1 VILDPHPPEAY
12 QPGQDLLAACD
23 PGDLVYFLL
32 NVGNAD
38 TQLLCLPEDDE
49 GVRHMVVVDVGR
61 VAGSKLPKLIDE
73 LRAPQADG
81 TAPLLSDASRVKLLV
96 ATHPHDDHIAGV
108 PDFLDQAGHLL
119 FGGGE
124 IWDPAYFHR
133 TGAWF
138 EMMHWLEAHPQVNRL
153 HPTAGTRR
161 HIGNV
166 SITAISPSIRL
177 RNNFD
182 THNVYVNN
190 ASIALQVA
198 FPIKRVFAPRIDDA
212 EIGRQ
217 ARVPSPRSLLLGA
230 DAQTSSWAHV
240 EVDFPTLREDHD
252 PEYRLLGLARGQEP
266 LRSTVF
272 KVPHHGSKN
281 GLNLELVVR
290 LDPAISLISCEATT
304 SSHAFPHAIALAQL
318 REARQATATSG
329 IPHDPDWTLGIH
341 TTADTLSP
349 AGTPLGT
356 IAVQMPPTQ
365 TSPTVWRLL
374 DTKSAPIAPGTIR
387 AAHRFGGS

>member
-1 VILDPHPPEAY
+1 MILDPHPAELY
-12 QPGQDLLAACD
+12 QPGADLLAACG
-23 PGDLVYFLL
+23 PGELVYFLL

-38 TQLLCLPEDDE
+38 TQLLVLPEDDD

-61 VAGSKLPKLIDE
+61 VAGSKLPKLIE
-73 LRAPQADG
+73 ALRAPQGDG
-81 TAPLLSDASRVKLLV
+81 TPPLLTDASRVKLLV
-96 ATHPHDDHIAGV
+96 MTHPHDDHVAGV

-138 EMMHWLEAHPQVNRL
+138 ETMHWLETHPQVGRL

-161 HIGNV
+161 HIGGV
-166 SITAISPSIRL
+166 AVTALSPSIRL

-182 THNVYVNN
+182 THDVYVNN
-190 ASIALQVA
+190 ASIALHVV
-198 FPIKRVFAPRIDDA
+198 FPMSRVFAPRAEDA

-217 ARVPSPRSLLLGA
+217 ARVPQTRSLLLGA

-240 EVDFPTLREDHD
+240 EVDFPTLRADHD

-281 GLNLELVVR
+281 GLNLELAVR
-290 LDPAISLISCEATT
+290 IDPAISLVSCEASTT
-304 SSHAFPHAIALAQL
+304 SHAFPHSIAMEQL

-329 IPHDPDWTLGIH
+329 GLRDPDWTLGIH
-341 TTADTLSP
+341 TTGDTVQPS
-349 AGTPLGT
+349 GDPLGT
-356 IAVQMPPTQ
+356 VVVQTPPTA
-365 TSPTVWRLL
+365 TRPTVWRLG
-374 DTKSAPIAPGTIR
+374 DTKSSPIPPGSLR
-387 AAHRFGGS
+387 AARRLL